1 MAQELSTS
9 LVCRYKSI
17 ILFCEKKSSQ
27 HRVNTMKVYSILIL
41 NKAGGLI
48 YQNELQPGLSKL
60 TANDYLVLAGT
71 LHGVHAIG
79 SKLAPT
85 ISTTSKSEAASQNA
99 QILSTGKQM
108 SSNTNRTGL
117 KSVETD
123 LFNLYIFQ
131 TVSGLKFVLITM
143 PNLDPI
149 EVQRTEDLFRYLYVA
164 YSDYAMKNP
173 FYSMDMPI
181 KSSLFDTKVKE
192 ILL

>member
-1 MAQELSTS
+1 
-9 LVCRYKSI
+9 
-17 ILFCEKKSSQ
+17 
-27 HRVNTMKVYSILIL
+27 MKTYSILIL

-48 YQNELQPGLSKL
+48 YQNEIQPGLSKL

-79 SKLAPT
+79 SKLTST
-85 ISTTSKSEAASQNA
+85 ISTKQTEDFSQHNA
-99 QILSTGKQM
+99 QILSTGRHI
-108 SSNTNRTGL
+108 SSNSNRTGL

-143 PNLDPI
+143 PNLDPV
-149 EVQRTEDLFRYLYVA
+149 EVLRTDELFKHLYVT

-181 KSSLFDTKVKE
+181 KSPLFDAKVKE

>member
-1 MAQELSTS
+1 
-9 LVCRYKSI
+9 
-17 ILFCEKKSSQ
+17 
-27 HRVNTMKVYSILIL
+27 MKTYSILIL

-48 YQNELQPGLSKL
+48 YQNEIQPGLSKL

-79 SKLAPT
+79 SKLTST
-85 ISTTSKSEAASQNA
+85 ISTKPTEDFSQHNA
-99 QILSTGKQM
+99 QILSTGRHI
-108 SSNTNRTGL
+108 SSNSNRTGL

-143 PNLDPI
+143 PNLDPV
-149 EVQRTEDLFRYLYVA
+149 EVLRTDELFKHLYVA

-181 KSSLFDTKVKE
+181 KSPLFDAKVKE

>member
-1 MAQELSTS
+1 
-9 LVCRYKSI
+9 
-17 ILFCEKKSSQ
+17 
-27 HRVNTMKVYSILIL
+27 MKTYSILIL

-48 YQNELQPGLSKL
+48 YQNEIQPGLSKL

-79 SKLAPT
+79 SKLTST
-85 ISTTSKSEAASQNA
+85 INSTTSSKSAEDSNSQHNA
-99 QILSTGKQM
+99 QILSTGRQM
-108 SSNTNRTGL
+108 SSNSNRTGL

-131 TVSGLKFVLITM
+131 TVSGLKFVLVTM
-143 PNLDPI
+143 PNLDSV
-149 EVQRTEDLFRYLYVA
+149 EVQRTNDLFKHLYVA
-164 YSDYAMKNP
+164 YSDYVMKNP

-181 KSSLFDTKVKE
+181 KSSLFDAKVRE